1 MTQARILNKK
11 YQMNNQKSVISK
23 SMICYVDKE
32 FEKLKIYRACMEEQY
47 LLNNRSS
54 AVQFLQLATESI
66 HQIQYS
72 LDNNVCYEEFS

>member
-54 AVQFLQLATESI
+54 AV
-66 HQIQYS
+66 
-72 LDNNVCYEEFS
+72 